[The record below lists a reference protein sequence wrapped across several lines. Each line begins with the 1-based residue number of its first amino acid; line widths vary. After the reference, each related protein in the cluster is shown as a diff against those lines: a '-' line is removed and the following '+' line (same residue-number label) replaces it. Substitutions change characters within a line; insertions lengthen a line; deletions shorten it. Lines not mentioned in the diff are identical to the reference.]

1 MDRTTDVLHHALRRR
16 LDAARG
22 DSGVGS
28 VRTARPAAG
37 AVRRGR
43 RGATGGGARALDD
56 RGMTAIEFVFL
67 TPVLFFMIFATVQ
80 FGLYFFA
87 DHVAQAAAQAGARK
101 ARAEAAV
108 PTSGWQ
114 DKATSTANSYI
125 NQLGPNLLDG
135 REVVPVQSGSAPD
148 GFPAT
153 AGVRVTGRVP
163 SIFPGLHFSVREE
176 SQGPVER
183 FVPDNGG

>member
-1 MDRTTDVLHHALRRR
+1 MGRRTGVLRHAARRR
-16 LDAARG
+16 LDATRG

-28 VRTARPAAG
+28 RTDGG
-37 AVRRGR
+37 ASGR
-43 RGATGGGARALDD
+43 GGARHGDD

-101 ARAEAAV
+101 ARAEADV
-108 PTSGWQ
+108 DPGWSA
-114 DKATSTANSYI
+114 KATATAANYI
-125 NQLGPNLLDG
+125 DQLGPNLLDG
-135 REVVPVQSGSAPD
+135 RTIKALRPDNVTVGIEVDADVPTV
-148 GFPAT
+148 
-153 AGVRVTGRVP
+153 
-163 SIFPGLHFSVREE
+163 FPGLHFSVHQS

>member
-1 MDRTTDVLHHALRRR
+1 MGRRTDVLHHAIRRR

-28 VRTARPAAG
+28 RTVPAGRARTAGRAGTGTVCGAG
-37 AVRRGR
+37 APAGS
-43 RGATGGGARALDD
+43 D

-101 ARAEAAV
+101 ARAEADAD
-108 PTSGWQ
+108 PGGWS
-114 DKATSTANSYI
+114 DKATAEAKDRI
-125 NQLGPNLLDG
+125 EQLGPNLLDG
-135 REVVPVQSGSAPD
+135 RQVTAVQPD
-148 GFPAT
+148 AVTVGI
-153 AGVRVTGRVP
+153 RVTADVP
-163 SIFPGLHFSVREE
+163 TIFPGFHFKVNES

>member
-1 MDRTTDVLHHALRRR
+1 MGRRNDVLRHAVRRR

-28 VRTARPAAG
+28 RTDTGTP
-37 AVRRGR
+37 RR
-43 RGATGGGARALDD
+43 TGARTGDD

-101 ARAEAAV
+101 ARAEADAD
-108 PTSGWQ
+108 PNGWS
-114 DKATSTANSYI
+114 DKATSTADSYI

-135 REVVPVQSGSAPD
+135 RHITPLRPD
-148 GFPAT
+148 NVT
-153 AGVRVTGRVP
+153 VGVRVTANVP
-163 SIFPGLHFSVREE
+163 TIFPGLHFTVRES

>member
-1 MDRTTDVLHHALRRR
+1 MKRTTDVLRHAVRRR

-28 VRTARPAAG
+28 RA
-37 AVRRGR
+37 GR
-43 RGATGGGARALDD
+43 RGTADAAGPRAYGD

-67 TPVLFFMIFATVQ
+67 TPLLFFMIFATVQ

-101 ARAEAAV
+101 ARAEADQD
-108 PTSGWQ
+108 PGGWQ
-114 DKATSTANSYI
+114 GKATSTAQTYI
-125 NQLGPNLLDG
+125 NQLGPKLLDG
-135 REVVPVQSGSAPD
+135 QSITPLHPD
-148 GFPAT
+148 AVT
-153 AGVRVTGRVP
+153 VGVRVTARVP
-163 SIFPGLHFSVREE
+163 TIFPGLHFSVHEE

>member
-1 MDRTTDVLHHALRRR
+1 MKRTTDVLRHAVRRR

-28 VRTARPAAG
+28 RAGRGALSGAAG
-37 AVRRGR
+37 RRAYG
-43 RGATGGGARALDD
+43 D
-56 RGMTAIEFVFL
+56 RGMSAIEFVFL

-101 ARAEAAV
+101 ARAEADAD
-108 PTSGWQ
+108 PGGWQ
-114 DKATSTANSYI
+114 GKATSTAQSYI
-125 NQLGPNLLDG
+125 DQLGPNLLDG
-135 REVVPVQSGSAPD
+135 QSIKPLQPD
-148 GFPAT
+148 AAT
-153 AGVRVTGRVP
+153 VGIRVTAKVP
-163 SIFPGLHFSVREE
+163 TIFPGMHFSVHEE

>member
-1 MDRTTDVLHHALRRR
+1 MMRPRTDVLRHAAHRR
-16 LDAARG
+16 LTAARG

-28 VRTARPAAG
+28 RTGRTGRGVAGRAGARTAG
-37 AVRRGR
+37 
-43 RGATGGGARALDD
+43 D

-101 ARAEAAV
+101 ARAEADAD
-108 PTSGWQ
+108 PGGWA
-114 DKATSTANSYI
+114 DKATSTAAGYI
-125 NQLGPNLLDG
+125 DQLGPNLLEGPEIKPLRPDNVTVG
-135 REVVPVQSGSAPD
+135 VQVTADVP
-148 GFPAT
+148 T
-153 AGVRVTGRVP
+153 
-163 SIFPGLHFSVREE
+163 IFPGLHFSVHES

-183 FVPDNGG
+183 FVQDNGG